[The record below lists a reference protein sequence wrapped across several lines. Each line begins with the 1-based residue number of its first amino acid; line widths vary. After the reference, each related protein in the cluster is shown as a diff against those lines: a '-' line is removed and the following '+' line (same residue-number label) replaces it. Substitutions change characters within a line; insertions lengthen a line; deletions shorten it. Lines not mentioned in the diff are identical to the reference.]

1 MEEAKQE
8 ECCLENKQSTAATSS
23 SVSEGSASATAKSP
37 GMCSPASTSPSH
49 RRTSG
54 PIRRAKGGWTPQEDE
69 TLRNAVAAFKGKN
82 WKKIAEYFHDRS
94 EVQCLHRWQKVLNPD
109 LVKGPWT
116 QEEDDKIIEL
126 VSKYG
131 PTKWSLIAKSLPGRI
146 GKQCRER
153 WHNHLNPDI
162 KKDAWTLE
170 EELALMNAHRL
181 HGNKWAEIARV
192 LPGRT
197 DNAIKNH
204 WNSSLKKKLDFYLA
218 TGKLPPVAKNSS
230 QNGARDTTR
239 TPPTKN
245 FLPYSSKGSDST
257 AQTSSGNTDFHKLDE
272 SSKDQIESSAPPDE
286 DMVASTSG
294 YLNESADSRHVKCWP
309 GPLNVM
315 DPRYRKSGSARKNG
329 TKTRGESDYE
339 ISKLDEDKVTRTPLR
354 LESPKYGSLYYEP
367 PRLESRVPVDSELL
381 SMYMHETNNSS
392 ITSPIGIFTPPC
404 VKTRDLSLHSPES
417 ILRIAARS
425 FPSTPSILRKRK
437 TETRICLPP
446 KQMQEGETE
455 TINNVSQES
464 GQEETLNNSG
474 SMMDSPNGSLCES
487 PSNNDHSPSRSNSK
501 AFNASPPYRLISKR
515 TAISKSVEKQLEFA
529 FDKEMNNHTIK
540 SVESNGISSR

>member
-1 MEEAKQE
+1 M
-8 ECCLENKQSTAATSS
+8 
-23 SVSEGSASATAKSP
+23 
-37 GMCSPASTSPSH
+37 
-49 RRTSG
+49 
-54 PIRRAKGGWTPQEDE
+54 
-69 TLRNAVAAFKGKN
+69 
-82 WKKIAEYFHDRS
+82 
-94 EVQCLHRWQKVLNPD
+94 
-109 LVKGPWT
+109 
-116 QEEDDKIIEL
+116 
-126 VSKYG
+126 
-131 PTKWSLIAKSLPGRI
+131 
-146 GKQCRER
+146 
-153 WHNHLNPDI
+153 
-162 KKDAWTLE
+162 
-170 EELALMNAHRL
+170 AHSFY
-181 HGNKWAEIARV
+181 
-192 LPGRT
+192 RT

-294 YLNESADSRHVKCWP
+294 NLNESADSRHVKCWP

-404 VKTRDLSLHSPES
+404 VKTRDLSLHGPES